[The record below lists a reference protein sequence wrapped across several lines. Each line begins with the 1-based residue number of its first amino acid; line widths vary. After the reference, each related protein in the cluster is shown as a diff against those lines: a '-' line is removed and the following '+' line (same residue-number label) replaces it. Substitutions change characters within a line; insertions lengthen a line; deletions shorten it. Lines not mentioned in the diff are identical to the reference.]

1 MTSQNNRQDFQVK
14 WQIARDNV
22 LRQILVKRSKKGLKL
37 YSCES
42 AMLVKVT
49 CVTIYVQPCTIHKP
63 LYFSNIDLQ

>member
-1 MTSQNNRQDFQVK
+1 VTRYYDSQNNRQDFQVK
-14 WQIARDNV
+14 WQIARENV

-49 CVTIYVQPCTIHKP
+49 CVTT
-63 LYFSNIDLQ
+63 